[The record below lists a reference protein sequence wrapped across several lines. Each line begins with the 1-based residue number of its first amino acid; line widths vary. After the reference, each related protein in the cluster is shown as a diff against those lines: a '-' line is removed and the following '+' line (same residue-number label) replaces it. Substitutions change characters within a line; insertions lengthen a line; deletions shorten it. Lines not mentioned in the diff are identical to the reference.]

1 MRNFF
6 ILLIVAFI
14 VAIPIVTK
22 TYEGKG
28 QQSVRVIKDISYH
41 PDFIGKGSSANLAD
55 ASRQLDLYLPGN
67 FSLAGKV
74 PPLVVFIHG
83 GAWLQGDKSD
93 SPGLF
98 LAERG
103 YACASINYR
112 LTNQAIFPAQIDDC
126 REAIAF
132 LRKNAANYGYDG
144 NRIAVWGNSAG
155 GHLAA
160 LIGTTGDAHPG
171 TEVKAVIDW
180 CGLSNLESVANQAG
194 SRTLLDY
201 ETIDGPVA
209 RLLGGLVKDRVDLAK
224 AASPVNFVNAN
235 DPPFLLVH
243 GDIDNVVPYAQ
254 SEELARAL
262 TKAQVPHKLL
272 MIQKAGHN
280 LGGEEEI
287 SATLEFLKQNL

>member
-6 ILLIVAFI
+6 ILLIIAFI
-14 VAIPIVTK
+14 VAIPVVTK

-41 PDFIGKGSSANLAD
+41 PDFIGKAASSDTAD
-55 ASRQLDLYLPGN
+55 TSRLLDLYLPGK
-67 FSLAGKV
+67 SLTGSV

-112 LTNQAIFPAQIDDC
+112 LSTQKIFPAQLEDC
-126 REAIAF
+126 REAIRF

-160 LIGTTGDAHPG
+160 LIGTTGDTNPG

-194 SRTLLDY
+194 SRTILDY
-201 ETIDGPVA
+201 ETLDGPVA
-209 RLLGGLVKDRVDLAK
+209 RLLGGLVKDKQELAK

-272 MIQKAGHN
+272 MIQRASHS